1 MQASVVS
8 SNKVV
13 PVNNAVPV
21 SDDERMSAQD
31 DQLPMVQV

>member
-13 PVNNAVPV
+13 PINNAGAV
-21 SDDERMSAQD
+21 SDDDRTSAQD
-31 DQLPMVQV
+31 NQLPMVQV